1 MSNFFNSIWPTTIPP
16 HIDSNNEIAV
26 LQERLLQMVL
36 LSILAIAAIVLAL
49 VVPTYIQAGQWATL
63 ILYLAGLAYIF
74 IIAIF
79 RRISYTI
86 RAVSAA
92 LISYALCTGSLLVYG
107 LSGSGPVFMLGFIAI
122 TMILLGLWPGVTA
135 AITTMMTMWM
145 IGSLMAQNIY
155 PAPSLLIQN
164 NSTNPVEWI
173 GRGAVVTAIGG
184 FFIAAFTTLIDRIN
198 RSLLSQKELTAEL
211 TIERD
216 TLENRVQQRT
226 VELQHRSLEM
236 ETASRI
242 ARDISQITNL
252 DELLPKAVE
261 LIKSNFNLYYVAL
274 FLVDERREFA
284 ILKSGTGEAGTTMLA
299 MNHRLK
305 LAETSMV
312 GYSILKNENRLA
324 QDVDQD
330 PVHYHNPLL
339 AETRSELSM
348 PLTVGDEAIG
358 ALNLQSIQ
366 PRYFMPDDIRVLQI
380 TVDQLAV
387 AIDKARLVQQLTKT
401 LDELQTSYRQTTQ
414 QSWQGFLQLARRS
427 FAYNYRQGN
436 LSTDS
441 PKSLHASQAL
451 MLGQPV
457 FSHSTSPETGNPVTH
472 VAVPIKLRDQVLG
485 VLDLHFDMDRVPP
498 NLLETLEAASNR
510 LALAL
515 DNARLL
521 EEIQLRAAREHMVS
535 NISSKVRA
543 ESEVEKV
550 LQTVVAELGR
560 SLGVSDVLVQLRD
573 VEG

>member
-1 MSNFFNSIWPTTIPP
+1 MSNFFNSIWPNTIPP
-16 HIDSNNEIAV
+16 HIDPNDEIGV
-26 LQERLLQMVL
+26 LKERLLQMVL
-36 LSILAIAAIVLAL
+36 LTILVVATIVLIL
-49 VVPTYIQAGQWATL
+49 VVPVYVQIGQWATL
-63 ILYLAGLAYIF
+63 VLYFVGLAYIGA
-74 IIAIF
+74 IAIF
-79 RRISYTI
+79 RRIPYTI

-92 LISYALCTGSLLVYG
+92 IVSYILCTGSLLIYG

-135 AITTMMTMWM
+135 AITALMTMWM

-155 PAPSLLIQN
+155 PPPSLAIQN
-164 NSTNPVEWI
+164 NATNLTEWV
-173 GRGAVVTAIGG
+173 GRGVVVSAIGG
-184 FFIAAFTTLIDRIN
+184 FFIAAFTILIDRVQH
-198 RSLLSQKELTAEL
+198 SLSSQKELTQQL
-211 TIERD
+211 TRERD
-216 TLENRVQQRT
+216 TLEERVQERT

-236 ETASRI
+236 ETASHI

-252 DELLPKAVE
+252 DELLSRAVE

-284 ILKSGTGEAGTTMLA
+284 VLKSGTGEAGTTMLA

-312 GYSILKNENRLA
+312 GYSILKKENRLA
-324 QDVDQD
+324 QEVDQD

-339 AETRSELSM
+339 PETRSELSM
-348 PLTVGDEAIG
+348 PLTVNDVVIG
-358 ALNLQSIQ
+358 ALNLQSVQ
-366 PRYFMPDDIRVLQI
+366 SRYFMPDDIRVLQI
-380 TVDQLAV
+380 AADQLAV

-436 LSTDS
+436 LSTDT
-441 PKSLHASQAL
+441 PKSAHASQAL
-451 MLGQPV
+451 ALGQPV
-457 FSHSTSPETGNPVTH
+457 FSHVTSPETGKPLTH

-485 VLDLHFDMDRVPP
+485 VLDLHFETDRVPP
-498 NLLETLEAASNR
+498 NLLEMLEAASNR

-535 NISSKVRA
+535 NISAKVRA

-560 SLGVSDVLVQLRD
+560 SLGVSDVLVQLRN